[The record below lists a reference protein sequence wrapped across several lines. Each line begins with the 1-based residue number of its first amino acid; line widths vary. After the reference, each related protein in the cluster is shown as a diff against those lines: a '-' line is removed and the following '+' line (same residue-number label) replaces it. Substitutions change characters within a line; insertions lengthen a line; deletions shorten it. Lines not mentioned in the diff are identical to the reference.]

1 MLGRIILLLIQ
12 LAVGWYAA
20 PEIMRYI
27 RVDLG
32 NLQILVFA
40 VLCGLIVWALG
51 VLGALVLKDVAKPS
65 GSTLAVAVI
74 GALVFAGLT
83 LVPEV
88 REAVAKVIGGVPLR
102 TYPLLG
108 AVIGYAIKR

>member
-20 PEIMRYI
+20 PEIMRYVK
-27 RVDLG
+27 VDVG
-32 NLQILVFA
+32 DFRILIYALLFGV
-40 VLCGLIVWALG
+40 IVWILG
-51 VLGALVLKDVAKPS
+51 VLGALVLKDVARPS

-74 GALVFAGLT
+74 GALIFAGLT
-83 LVPEV
+83 LVPDV
-88 REAVAKVIGGVPLR
+88 TQAVAKVVNGVPDR
-102 TYPLLG
+102 AYPLLG